1 MSHRTL
7 RQSRS
12 NFPQAMMC
20 SVGEGANAKTGMAGH
35 VTLTYASGGQLVT
48 SMGHWIELAR
58 INTSEEELLHM
69 AAKNFGQS
77 EWEEMRADLGTQDT
91 EMDRDVCRQKWAKS
105 SIAKSVP
112 SRMKCRTKY

>member
-20 SVGEGANAKTGMAGH
+20 SVGEGANAKSGMAGH

-48 SMGHWIELAR
+48 SMGHWIELTW
-58 INTSEEELLHM
+58 INTSLEGVLRV
-69 AAKNFGQS
+69 AQRNFGQG
-77 EWEEMRADLGTQDT
+77 EWDLLQADMGMQSNDYEREECM
-91 EMDRDVCRQKWAKS
+91 QKWAKKHIS
-105 SIAKSVP
+105 VSVP
-112 SRMKCRTKY
+112 SRMKARTKY